1 MDKAQIIADL
11 ESLKRILVALNADE
25 VDDPEGYLTDLGGRD
40 DLIKT
45 LEETIKIVTEFTKE

>member
-25 VDDPEGYLTDLGGRD
+25 VDDPESYLTDLGGRD